1 MPTNHIVQ
9 DVSKDR
15 SDLPRAFHLPRGA
28 GSRVAWIF
36 GGALLLST
44 ANGCLATRSWVQD
57 QMNPMQAQLNNTDAK
72 ADKALAGLQ
81 NLHLEKKL
89 VLDSTN
95 GPTFA
100 SGSAALT
107 ANGKREING
116 FIEDLEGPAPANAA
130 AASGRVFVIAGY
142 TDNVGGESY
151 NYQLGQRRAEGVA
164 GYLVGKEG
172 VDPTQI
178 RAVSYGASRPLADN
192 STARGRRTNRRV
204 EILVYQEKITTE
216 AERPVVDARN

>member
-1 MPTNHIVQ
+1 M
-9 DVSKDR
+9 
-15 SDLPRAFHLPRGA
+15 
-28 GSRVAWIF
+28 
-36 GGALLLST
+36 LST
-44 ANGCLATRSWVQD
+44 ASGCLATRSWVQD

-72 ADKALAGLQ
+72 ANQALAGLQ

-100 SGSAALT
+100 TGSAVLT

-116 FIEDLEGPAPANAA
+116 FIEDLEGPAGAA
-130 AASGRVFVIAGY
+130 SASGRVFVVAGY

-151 NYQLGQRRAEGVA
+151 NYELGQRRAEGVA

-178 RAVSYGASRPLADN
+178 RAVSYGQSKPVADN

-204 EILVYQEKITTE
+204 EILVYQEKIAVA
-216 AERPVVDARN
+216 AE

>member
-1 MPTNHIVQ
+1 MPTNQIVQ
-9 DVSKDR
+9 DLSKNQ
-15 SDLPRAFHLPRGA
+15 SGLPRAFQLTRGA
-28 GSRVAWIF
+28 GFKVAWIF

-44 ANGCLATRSWVQD
+44 ASGCLATRSWVQD

-100 SGSAALT
+100 TGSAVLT

-130 AASGRVFVIAGY
+130 ASSGRIFVVAGY

-178 RAVSYGASRPLADN
+178 RAVSYGESRPVADN

-216 AERPVVDARN
+216 AERPVVQARN

>member
-1 MPTNHIVQ
+1 MPTNQIVQ
-9 DVSKDR
+9 DVSN
-15 SDLPRAFHLPRGA
+15 SQSGLPRAFQLTRGA
-28 GSRVAWIF
+28 GSRVAWIL

-44 ANGCLATRSWVQD
+44 ASGCLATRSWVQD
-57 QMNPMQAQLNNTDAK
+57 QMNPMQSQLNNTDAK

-100 SGSAALT
+100 TGSAVLT

-116 FIEDLEGPAPANAA
+116 FIEDLEGPANAA
-130 AASGRVFVIAGY
+130 AASGRIFVVAGY

-178 RAVSYGASRPLADN
+178 RAVSYGESRPVADN

>member
-1 MPTNHIVQ
+1 MPTSQTDQHLPQNQ
-9 DVSKDR
+9 SA
-15 SDLPRAFHLPRGA
+15 LPRALRLTRRDGA
-28 GSRVAWIF
+28 RVAWIF

-57 QMNPMQAQLNNTDAK
+57 QMNPMQSQLNNTDAK

-100 SGSAALT
+100 TGSAVLT

-130 AASGRVFVIAGY
+130 ASSGRIFVVAGY

-178 RAVSYGASRPLADN
+178 RAVSYGESRPVADN

>member
-1 MPTNHIVQ
+1 MPTSQIDQ
-9 DVSKDR
+9 
-15 SDLPRAFHLPRGA
+15 HLPKNQSALSRALRLTRREGA
-28 GSRVAWIF
+28 RVAWIF

-44 ANGCLATRSWVQD
+44 ASGCLATRSWVQD

-130 AASGRVFVIAGY
+130 AASGRIFVVAGY

-178 RAVSYGASRPLADN
+178 RAVSYGESRPVADN

>member
-1 MPTNHIVQ
+1 MPTNQIVQ
-9 DVSKDR
+9 DVSNNQ
-15 SDLPRAFHLPRGA
+15 SALPRASHPMRRE
-28 GSRVAWIF
+28 GSRVAWIL

-44 ANGCLATRSWVQD
+44 ASGCLATRSWVQD
-57 QMNPMQAQLNNTDAK
+57 QMNPMQTQLNNTDAK

-100 SGSAALT
+100 TGSAVLT

-116 FIEDLEGPAPANAA
+116 FIEDLEGPANTAPP
-130 AASGRVFVIAGY
+130 SGRIFVVAGY

-178 RAVSYGASRPLADN
+178 RAVSYGESRPVADN
-192 STARGRRTNRRV
+192 NTARGRRTNRRV

-216 AERPVVDARN
+216 AERPLLHARN

>member
-1 MPTNHIVQ
+1 
-9 DVSKDR
+9 
-15 SDLPRAFHLPRGA
+15 
-28 GSRVAWIF
+28 
-36 GGALLLST
+36 
-44 ANGCLATRSWVQD
+44 
-57 QMNPMQAQLNNTDAK
+57 MNPMQAQLNNTDAK

-89 VLDSTN
+89 VLDSTH

-100 SGSAALT
+100 SGSDALT

-116 FIEDLEGPAPANAA
+116 FIEDLEGPANTAPP
-130 AASGRVFVIAGY
+130 SGRIFVVAGY

-172 VDPTQI
+172 VDPTQDSCGLLRSEQAAGRQQHGA
-178 RAVSYGASRPLADN
+178 RAANQSPGRNSRIPGEDHY
-192 STARGRRTNRRV
+192 RGCSGR
-204 EILVYQEKITTE
+204 
-216 AERPVVDARN
+216 

>member
-1 MPTNHIVQ
+1 MPTNQIVQ
-9 DVSKDR
+9 DVSN
-15 SDLPRAFHLPRGA
+15 SQSGLPRAFQLTRGA

-57 QMNPMQAQLNNTDAK
+57 QMNPMQAQLNGTDAK
-72 ADKALAGLQ
+72 ANEALAGLQ

-100 SGSAALT
+100 TGSAVLT

-116 FIEDLEGPAPANAA
+116 FIEDLEGPANAA
-130 AASGRVFVIAGY
+130 AASGRIFVVAGY
-142 TDNVGGESY
+142 TDNVGGGEL
-151 NYQLGQRRAEGVA
+151 QLPARTA
-164 GYLVGKEG
+164 
-172 VDPTQI
+172 T
-178 RAVSYGASRPLADN
+178 SR
-192 STARGRRTNRRV
+192 RGRGIPGRQGRR
-204 EILVYQEKITTE
+204 
-216 AERPVVDARN
+216 RPDASSCGLLRSEQAGCR

>member
-1 MPTNHIVQ
+1 VIHKDKTMPTSQIVQ
-9 DVSKDR
+9 HLSKNQ
-15 SDLPRAFHLPRGA
+15 SALSRASHLTRGA
-28 GSRVAWIF
+28 GSKVAWIF

-44 ANGCLATRSWVQD
+44 ASGCLATRSWVQD

-72 ADKALAGLQ
+72 ANQALAGLQ

-100 SGSAALT
+100 TGSAVLT

-116 FIEDLEGPAPANAA
+116 FIEDLEGPAGAA
-130 AASGRVFVIAGY
+130 SASGRVFVVAGY

-178 RAVSYGASRPLADN
+178 RAVSYGQSKPVADN

-204 EILVYQEKITTE
+204 EILVYQEKIAVA
-216 AERPVVDARN
+216 AE

>member
-1 MPTNHIVQ
+1 MPTNQIVQ
-9 DVSKDR
+9 DVPNDR
-15 SDLPRAFHLPRGA
+15 SEPPRVFRLMQGKGA
-28 GSRVAWIF
+28 RVVWSLA
-36 GGALLLST
+36 GALLLST

-57 QMNPMQAQLNNTDAK
+57 QMNPMQAQLNNTNAK
-72 ADKALAGLQ
+72 ADNALAGLQ

-89 VLDSTN
+89 VLYSTN

-151 NYQLGQRRAEGVA
+151 NYQLGQRRAEGGA

-192 STARGRRTNRRV
+192 STARGGGPNAP
-204 EILVYQEKITTE
+204 EKISDTRRKTLP
-216 AERPVVDARN
+216 R

>member
-1 MPTNHIVQ
+1 MPTSQIVQ
-9 DVSKDR
+9 DVPKNQSA
-15 SDLPRAFHLPRGA
+15 LPRAFHLMRREGA
-28 GSRVAWIF
+28 RVAWIF

-44 ANGCLATRSWVQD
+44 ASGCLATRSWVQD

-116 FIEDLEGPAPANAA
+116 FIEDLEGPANTAPP
-130 AASGRVFVIAGY
+130 SGRIFVVAGY
-142 TDNVGGESY
+142 TDNVGAESY

-178 RAVSYGASRPLADN
+178 RAVSYGESRPVAEN
-192 STARGRRTNRRV
+192 NTARGRRTNRRV

-216 AERPVVDARN
+216 AERPVLQARN

>member
-1 MPTNHIVQ
+1 MPTNQIVQ
-9 DVSKDR
+9 NVSN
-15 SDLPRAFHLPRGA
+15 SQSGLPRAFHLPRGT
-28 GSRVAWIF
+28 GSRAAWIVA
-36 GGALLLST
+36 GALLLST
-44 ANGCLATRSWVQD
+44 SSGCLATRSWVQD
-57 QMNPMQAQLNNTDAK
+57 QMNPMQAQLNGTDAK
-72 ADKALAGLQ
+72 ANEALAGLQ

-100 SGSAALT
+100 TGSAALT

-116 FIEDLEGPAPANAA
+116 FIEDLEGPANAGA
-130 AASGRVFVIAGY
+130 AQGRIFVVAGY

-178 RAVSYGASRPLADN
+178 RAVSYGASRPVADN
-192 STARGRRTNRRV
+192 NTARGRRTNRRV
-204 EILVYQEKITTE
+204 EILVYQEKIST
-216 AERPVVDARN
+216 APERLASDAPNVR

>member
-1 MPTNHIVQ
+1 MPTNQIVQ
-9 DVSKDR
+9 NVSN
-15 SDLPRAFHLPRGA
+15 SQSCLPRAFHLPRGT
-28 GSRVAWIF
+28 GSRVAWIL

-44 ANGCLATRSWVQD
+44 ASGCLATRGWVQD

-72 ADKALAGLQ
+72 ADNALAGLQ

-116 FIEDLEGPAPANAA
+116 FIEDLEGPANAA
-130 AASGRVFVIAGY
+130 AAPGRIFVVAGY

-178 RAVSYGASRPLADN
+178 RAVSYGESRPVADN

>member
-1 MPTNHIVQ
+1 E
-9 DVSKDR
+9 
-15 SDLPRAFHLPRGA
+15 LPRVFRLMQGKGA
-28 GSRVAWIF
+28 RVVWSLA
-36 GGALLLST
+36 GALLLST

-57 QMNPMQAQLNNTDAK
+57 QMNPMQAQLNNTNAK
-72 ADKALAGLQ
+72 ADNALAGLQ

-116 FIEDLEGPAPANAA
+116 FIEDLEGPANAA
-130 AASGRVFVIAGY
+130 TSSGRIFVVAGY

-172 VDPTQI
+172 VDPTQV

-192 STARGRRTNRRV
+192 NTARGRRTNRRV
-204 EILVYQEKITTE
+204 EILVYQEIIST
-216 AERPVVDARN
+216 APERLASDAPSVR

>member
-1 MPTNHIVQ
+1 MPTNQIVQ
-9 DVSKDR
+9 DLSKNQ
-15 SDLPRAFHLPRGA
+15 SALPRALQLMRRE

-44 ANGCLATRSWVQD
+44 ASGCLATRSWVQD

-100 SGSAALT
+100 TGSAVLT

-130 AASGRVFVIAGY
+130 AASGRIFVVAGY

-178 RAVSYGASRPLADN
+178 RAVSYGESRPVADN

-204 EILVYQEKITTE
+204 EILVYQEKITAE
-216 AERPVVDARN
+216 AERPVVQARN

>member
-15 SDLPRAFHLPRGA
+15 SDQPRAFHLPRGA

>member
-1 MPTNHIVQ
+1 MPTNQIVQ
-9 DVSKDR
+9 HVSNKQ
-15 SDLPRAFHLPRGA
+15 SVLTRAFQLTRGA
-28 GSRVAWIF
+28 GSRVAWIL

-44 ANGCLATRSWVQD
+44 ASGCLATRSWVQD

-100 SGSAALT
+100 TGSAVLT

-130 AASGRVFVIAGY
+130 ASSGRIFVVAGY

-178 RAVSYGASRPLADN
+178 RAVSYGESRPVADN

>member
-1 MPTNHIVQ
+1 MPTNQIVQ
-9 DVSKDR
+9 DVSN
-15 SDLPRAFHLPRGA
+15 SQSALPRAFQLTRGA
-28 GSRVAWIF
+28 GSRVAWIL

-89 VLDSTN
+89 VLDSTH

-100 SGSAALT
+100 SGSDALT

-116 FIEDLEGPAPANAA
+116 FIEDLEGPANTAPP
-130 AASGRVFVIAGY
+130 SGRIFVVAGY

-172 VDPTQI
+172 VDPTQV

>member
-1 MPTNHIVQ
+1 MPTNQIVQ
-9 DVSKDR
+9 DVSN
-15 SDLPRAFHLPRGA
+15 SQSGLPRAFHLMRGA
-28 GSRVAWIF
+28 GSRVAWIL

-116 FIEDLEGPAPANAA
+116 FIEDLEGPARLTPRRLRAVSSWWRGIPTTSAA
-130 AASGRVFVIAGY
+130 RATTTSSDSGELKGSRDTWSARKASTRRKFVRSPTERAGRLPITARR
-142 TDNVGGESY
+142 VGGE
-151 NYQLGQRRAEGVA
+151 QIA
-164 GYLVGKEG
+164 G
-172 VDPTQI
+172 
-178 RAVSYGASRPLADN
+178 
-192 STARGRRTNRRV
+192 
-204 EILVYQEKITTE
+204 
-216 AERPVVDARN
+216 